1 MLCGSTCRDSA
12 LVRSMFRYTWGLRML
27 KVAAR
32 PRRPGLAFPFWTS
45 SAVLRESSLRPRLR
59 RSSTII
65 WKPPVWPRPRMGGG
79 ITTKASASWIPERS
93 RLRPETIRSWVSPLL
108 RSLQFL
114 YTMKRRGDVR
124 DVGEVEDREPA
135 DGHPSGQPVG
145 LVEERGDLLRD
156 RARPGLSGAL
166 GQDGHQDRRPL
177 VLGGEDPGGRA
188 AEAPG
193 GHSDDEGE
201 EHDHEHRVRHHPRDD
216 AHVDAGHA
224 LERPVEPAVEPVRP
238 LVPAGPQPRRALDRL
253 QRERVERA

>member
-114 YTMKRRGDVR
+114 YTMNVVVTFGTLAKSRTENPPMVTHPASPSVLSRRGGVLY
-124 DVGEVEDREPA
+124 A
-135 DGHPSGQPVG
+135 TA
-145 LVEERGDLLRD
+145 RD
-156 RARPGLSGAL
+156 R
-166 GQDGHQDRRPL
+166 
-177 VLGGEDPGGRA
+177 GRA
-188 AEAPG
+188 APWGRMDTMTAYPLYSVG
-193 GHSDDEGE
+193 G
-201 EHDHEHRVRHHPRDD
+201 
-216 AHVDAGHA
+216 
-224 LERPVEPAVEPVRP
+224 
-238 LVPAGPQPRRALDRL
+238 
-253 QRERVERA
+253 